1 MNTIDRLG
9 EPQAPAAQEPR
20 PLTTAAQPF
29 IPAQASRAPQSPP
42 VAQQPASDQPSAAL
56 DLATGVFAERARRA
70 ADGSLARSQRRLERR
85 ARKADRLRAKQARLR
100 VGARHRATDHVRHPD
115 GGHETAERLELAGAD
130 LRARIAAELA
140 GGSRKHLR
148 LPKWLRRVPQLVLL
162 VDLALL
168 LYFFAGITDVD
179 WQSPVSAS
187 LAFAGLLAAMV
198 TTLTYGFLAFT
209 GYRLRAYKDHS
220 GAIPRRHLDGLTK
233 SACVA
238 GACGAIGIATLMFDR
253 MRVEV
258 LYALGA
264 SGWATADAIAC
275 VLAVVSI
282 LANFLVVL
290 IHALDGSD
298 EVARLDAIWS
308 NAVGPLGKAHRM
320 REKAAKIT
328 FRVNVERRRADRQA
342 IRAITRARRHLMAG
356 DQFIEQD
363 ADLGPL
369 RTALEHLGSPL
380 PEAPPEADET
390 IG

>member
-1 MNTIDRLG
+1 
-9 EPQAPAAQEPR
+9 
-20 PLTTAAQPF
+20 
-29 IPAQASRAPQSPP
+29 
-42 VAQQPASDQPSAAL
+42 
-56 DLATGVFAERARRA
+56 
-70 ADGSLARSQRRLERR
+70 
-85 ARKADRLRAKQARLR
+85 
-100 VGARHRATDHVRHPD
+100 
-115 GGHETAERLELAGAD
+115 
-130 LRARIAAELA
+130 
-140 GGSRKHLR
+140 
-148 LPKWLRRVPQLVLL
+148 
-162 VDLALL
+162 
-168 LYFFAGITDVD
+168 VD